1 MAEHSY
7 FAPSGASVWTAC
19 PGSLRLKQPEL
30 DDSDNTI
37 REEGT
42 ACHEL
47 AAARLTGQPEPT
59 VASNGVAIDDDMRE
73 ATKLYCKEVNSVT
86 LEPTVEART
95 PCRAVHPE
103 CFGTVDAYAIAA
115 DTLYIWDLKYGFG
128 YVDAFQNMQLLC
140 YASGLMRPGV
150 ERIVLTIV
158 QPRPYAAVRRWGLS
172 AEQMAGWT
180 DKLAE
185 AATLAGQ
192 PDAPVRSGPHCKNC
206 SARFD
211 CPAATRAGLDLYET
225 VATARMQNSSPAD
238 LAAFLTVVDR
248 AAEQIKYLQT
258 GVSEQLKHLLK
269 SGQSVPGYKLVG
281 KKGRLGWSAAADE
294 VLLLGELMGVD
305 LSKPPEPVTPTQAG
319 KLGLPESLVDSYADR
334 KPAGLELVRVTEKS
348 IAKTFDDSNLT

>member
-1 MAEHSY
+1 MADHSIL
-7 FAPSGASVWTAC
+7 APSGASVWTAC

-59 VASNGVAIDDDMRE
+59 VASNGIAIDDDMRE
-73 ATKLYCKEVNSVT
+73 AVDLYVRTIHETGYTPSVERQVT
-86 LEPTVEART
+86 CPS
-95 PCRAVHPE
+95 VHPD
-103 CFGTVDAYAIAA
+103 CFGTVDAYAYVRG
-115 DTLYIWDLKYGFG
+115 TLYIWDLKYGFG
-128 YVDAFQNMQLLC
+128 YVDAFENLQLLC
-140 YASGLMRPGV
+140 YASGLMLPTI

-158 QPRPYAAVRRWGLS
+158 QPRPYAAVRKWSLT
-172 AEQMAGWT
+172 AEQLAGWT
-180 DKLAE
+180 AKLAAAAIE
-185 AATLAGQ
+185 ALS
-192 PDAPVRSGPHCKNC
+192 PDAPVRSGPHCKYC

-225 VATARMQNSSPAD
+225 VATAKLRGSTPAE

-248 AAEQIKYLQT
+248 AAEQIKFLQT
-258 GVSEQLKHLLK
+258 GVSEQLKHMLK

-281 KKGRLGWSAAADE
+281 KKGRLDWTAPADE
-294 VLLLGELMGVD
+294 VLLLGQLMGLD
-305 LSKPPEPVTPTQAG
+305 LSKPPEPITPTQAG
-319 KLGLPESLVDSYADR
+319 KLGLSESLVDAYADR
-334 KPAGLELVRVTEKS
+334 KPAGLELVRQTEKS